1 MAAVRQKFHLAR
13 CSNLPSHLSVW
24 LARPCFPV
32 GVTSHAVCYPE
43 MAQGERTRIWDHH
56 ANDKETRQG
65 SLASPLLANIHLHTL
80 RLRPLPLWPKL
91 ACYLSTV
98 VGINEAA
105 LALSFEWCARACGAH
120 AAINWSWLR
129 RFPPASQIGIRR
141 FVRPRRHRP
150 RHVSCGPGLPRGTR
164 VRAFP
169 ARHR

>member
-1 MAAVRQKFHLAR
+1 MTRGTSLPWRSALRSPIRLTVLDSANHGRLGR
-13 CSNLPSHLSVW
+13 CQAKIPLSPDVQICRATSVW

-32 GVTSHAVCYPE
+32 GVTSHAVCDPE

-65 SLASPLLANIHLHTL
+65 SVASPLLANIHLHTL

-120 AAINWSWLR
+120 AAINWS
-129 RFPPASQIGIRR
+129 
-141 FVRPRRHRP
+141 
-150 RHVSCGPGLPRGTR
+150 
-164 VRAFP
+164 
-169 ARHR
+169 